1 MIQFL
6 TNIFGKGVVE
16 TTNSKSYLR
25 DLSLFEGALQWGH
38 LVLNIWQGIDQWI
51 TKQSTTPKP
60 LGMVAE

>member
-38 LVLNIWQGIDQWI
+38 LVL
-51 TKQSTTPKP
+51 K
-60 LGMVAE
+60 L